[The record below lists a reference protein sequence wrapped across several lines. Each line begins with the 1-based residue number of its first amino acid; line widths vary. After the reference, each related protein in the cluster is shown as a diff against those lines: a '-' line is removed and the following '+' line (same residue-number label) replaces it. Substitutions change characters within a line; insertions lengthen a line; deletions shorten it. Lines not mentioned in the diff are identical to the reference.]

1 LQPRPDPLG
10 LALILNQP
18 GRSFPAGRQTLPWDY
33 FPLAVIRPES
43 EPSSPS
49 HELSHRPGK
58 YCMKA
63 LARFFLDTVV
73 RYTYYITMRI
83 THHVLRRAILMI
95 RKTKDD
101 AELDDFGRFSEP
113 ALLILVSLAEGPR
126 HGYSMTEDIE
136 AIADVRLGPGT
147 LYGALARLEARGLIE
162 PLKSEDRRNPYRLTA
177 LGERALRAR
186 LDSMMAVARTGQR
199 RLANA

>member
-1 LQPRPDPLG
+1 
-10 LALILNQP
+10 
-18 GRSFPAGRQTLPWDY
+18 
-33 FPLAVIRPES
+33 
-43 EPSSPS
+43 
-49 HELSHRPGK
+49 
-58 YCMKA
+58 MKA